1 MNFGQ
6 IPGNNNVKKQLS
18 IAVEHDRISHAHLFC
33 GDDGSSNLAMA
44 WAFAKYLSCQ
54 DRKESD
60 SCGQCSACL
69 KQSKLSHPDVHWVFP
84 VTTGKGANPTSDMF
98 IEDFRSF
105 MLEQP
110 FPYELDWNQKIGA
123 ANKQAFIGVKESSE
137 LAKKM
142 ILKPYEGSY
151 RIVIIWL
158 AHKMH
163 APAANKL
170 LKLLEE
176 PPEKTI
182 FILVTS
188 EKGQLL
194 DTILSRVQS
203 TDISAINDHEMNNY
217 LNLNFELETSKR
229 ERIMLL
235 SSGNLGQA
243 IKMCQDQDRSVSLA
257 PLFQS
262 WMRISYAAKIPELS
276 RWIDSF
282 VKLGREEQK
291 EFIQYGLHMV
301 RECLVYNF
309 GPSQLQRLNDQELSF
324 SKKFA
329 PFINEN
335 NAESIIEEFESAF
348 AHITRNASTKIV
360 FMDLSLRLVL
370 LLRTKSLTLQ
380 KSINQ

>member
-1 MNFGQ
+1 M
-6 IPGNNNVKKQLS
+6 KQ
-18 IAVEHDRISHAHLFC
+18 AK
-33 GDDGSSNLAMA
+33 LA
-44 WAFAKYLSCQ
+44 
-54 DRKESD
+54 
-60 SCGQCSACL
+60 
-69 KQSKLSHPDVHWVFP
+69 HPDVHWVFP
-84 VTTGKGANPTSDMF
+84 VTSGRGANPTSDMF

-105 MLEQP
+105 MLGQP
-110 FPYELDWNQKIGA
+110 FSYELDWNQKIGA
-123 ANKQAFIGVKESSE
+123 ANKQVFIGVKESSD

-151 RIVIIWL
+151 RIVIIWQ
-158 AHKMH
+158 ANKMH

-188 EKGQLL
+188 EKDQLL
-194 DTILSRVQS
+194 DTILSRLQS
-203 TDISAINDHEMNNY
+203 TDISAINDQEMNSY
-217 LNLNFELETSKR
+217 LDQNLEIEPSKR

-243 IKMCQDQDRSVSLA
+243 IKMYQDQDRSVSLA

-262 WMRISYAAKIPELS
+262 WMRISYAAKIPDLS

-291 EFIQYGLHMV
+291 EFIQYGLYMV

-324 SKKFA
+324 CKKFA

-335 NAESIIEEFESAF
+335 NAESIIEEFELAF
-348 AHITRNASTKIV
+348 RHITRNASTKIV

-380 KSINQ
+380 KTINQ

>member
-6 IPGNNNVKKQLS
+6 IPGNNNIKRQLS
-18 IAVEHDRISHAHLFC
+18 LAVAHDRISHAHLFC
-33 GDDGSSNLAMA
+33 GDDGSSSLAMA

-54 DRKESD
+54 DRQETD

-69 KQSKLSHPDVHWVFP
+69 KHSKLSHPDVHWVFP
-84 VTTGKGANPTSDMF
+84 VTTGRGTNPTSDMF

-105 MLEQP
+105 MLEQS

-123 ANKQAFIGVKESSE
+123 ANKQVFIGVKESSE

-151 RIVIIWL
+151 RIVIIWQ
-158 AHKMH
+158 ANKMH

-182 FILVTS
+182 FILVSS
-188 EKGQLL
+188 EKDQLL
-194 DTILSRVQS
+194 ETILSRVQS
-203 TDISAINDHEMNNY
+203 TDISAINDKEMDGFLANS
-217 LNLNFELETSKR
+217 FELEASKR

-243 IKMCQDQDRSVSLA
+243 IKMCQDQDRSISLA

-262 WMRISYAAKIPELS
+262 WMRISYAAKIPDLG

-291 EFIQYGLHMV
+291 EFIQYSLHMV

-309 GPSQLQRLNDQELSF
+309 GTSQLQRLNDQELSF
-324 SKKFA
+324 CRKFA

-335 NAESIIEEFESAF
+335 NAENIIEELELAF
-348 AHITRNASTKIV
+348 RHLTRNANTKIV

-370 LLRTKSLTLQ
+370 LLRTKSLTL
-380 KSINQ
+380 KKTIN